1 MDRQSSIVKFNT
13 GRQFATNNQ
22 TGAVIPKKERVTME
36 MVIEALE
43 GLVNTYFKKVVGVDV
58 NYKVPK

>member
-1 MDRQSSIVKFNT
+1 MDKQSAIVKYKSE
-13 GRQFATNNQ
+13 QVATNNQ
-22 TGAVIPKKERVTME
+22 TATVVQKKEGVTKE

-58 NYKVPK
+58 NYKVQK